1 MSNLTSLQSVSEAQ
15 NFTRS
20 ATLPQKAW
28 STSTKP
34 MKTVFPRAG
43 PWLSPEARMKSTP
56 SETMVKGACRG
67 SMTFGW
73 ASMTWSQKASLSTS
87 MGLPSPSSTGTRH
100 SLTVASG
107 KIVPSSPSQLRASG
121 VTRPVTA
128 ARGTYVSSPSL
139 NSPFSG
145 TPSQK
150 DRSWFTGW
158 WFSRMVQNCH
168 RGGDVPRK
176 MRGSQAC
183 YHTVLWFLPS
193 TGIGG
198 SENNHSVM
206 YTLLK
211 QLLQKWAIRPFSF
224 LVPLPCIDQVCI
236 KKTMARKASC
246 RLPGRSSVKGFVCI
260 WVMRCYIIQNLF
272 SLMLGLLPPSDSI
285 LLAVTLSLSRSI
297 PWWDM

>member
-20 ATLPQKAW
+20 ATLPRKAW

-34 MKTVFPRAG
+34 MKTAFPRVG
-43 PWLSPEARMKSTP
+43 PWLSPEALMKSTP

-73 ASMTWSQKASLSTS
+73 ASTTWSQKASLLTS

-107 KIVPSSPSQLRASG
+107 KTVPSSPSQLRASG
-121 VTRPVTA
+121 VMRLVVA

-139 NSPFSG
+139 NRSFPGAS
-145 TPSQK
+145 SQK
-150 DRSWFTGW
+150 DRSWFTSW
-158 WFSRMVQNCH
+158 LFSRMSQNCH
-168 RGGDVPRK
+168 RGGYVPRNT
-176 MRGSQAC
+176 RDSQVC
-183 YHTVLWFLPS
+183 YQIVLWFLPS
-193 TGIGG
+193 TGNGG

-211 QLLQKWAIRPFSF
+211 
-224 LVPLPCIDQVCI
+224 
-236 KKTMARKASC
+236 
-246 RLPGRSSVKGFVCI
+246 
-260 WVMRCYIIQNLF
+260 
-272 SLMLGLLPPSDSI
+272 
-285 LLAVTLSLSRSI
+285 
-297 PWWDM
+297 